1 MTRFE
6 LAHLSS
12 SAGIS
17 RDMDM
22 TLIIFKLTK
31 VVKRLRYV
39 SNWLDASRLLE
50 LVSELGKP
58 P

>member
-12 SAGIS
+12 SAGAS
-17 RDMDM
+17 RDVI
-22 TLIIFKLTK
+22 LIIFKLTK
-31 VVKRLRYV
+31 VVKKLCHV
-39 SNWLDASRLLE
+39 SKRLDASRLLE
-50 LVSELGKP
+50 LVSELGSP

>member
-12 SAGIS
+12 SADIS
-17 RDMDM
+17 RDM

>member
-6 LAHLSS
+6 LTHLSS

-17 RDMDM
+17 RDM